1 MPFGQ
6 FNAVVISVSQNC
18 PLTKVITYQL
28 AENAEFHSAFPTAST
43 RFHAHLGHNLGQDKQ
58 EIWRIPDKAGADRS
72 LKYMISQD

>member
-28 AENAEFHSAFPTAST
+28 LFAIYIGCGYDATAVEILPLLCDPDLEKRCFLRKQATASHT
-43 RFHAHLGHNLGQDKQ
+43 
-58 EIWRIPDKAGADRS
+58 
-72 LKYMISQD
+72 